1 MPSPKG
7 IGSFDKRVTFQ
18 QKIVGTDASN
28 QEKPLGWENIPS
40 NATVW
45 AHVEENSGS
54 EVFQA
59 DQLHGLTVASIF
71 IRYRTDLSIQNRVVY
86 NGKNYDIHAITEHG
100 GRRNY
105 LKLTCESGGHYA

>member
-1 MPSPKG
+1 MPPKG

-59 DQLHGLTVASIF
+59 DQLHGLTVATIF
-71 IRYRTDLSIQNRVVY
+71 IRYRTDLSIQNRAVY
-86 NGKNYDIHAITEHG
+86 NGKNYDIHAITEWG